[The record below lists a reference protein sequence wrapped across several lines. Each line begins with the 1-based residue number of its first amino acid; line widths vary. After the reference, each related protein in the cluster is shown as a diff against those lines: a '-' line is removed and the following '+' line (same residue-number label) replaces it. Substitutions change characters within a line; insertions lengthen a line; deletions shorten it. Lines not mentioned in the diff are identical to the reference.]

1 MLAKTG
7 NEIRKRGHKTGES
20 DKTTATGNLY
30 GNWTDGLAEREREIS
45 RSDCSADI
53 SFPPTNTAATLDIL
67 QLKHDQEPQRTGNTP
82 TQHRRDSDT
91 KERTHKLLSFFSLCP
106 STPSNGQQSTFSIK
120 KSDRRTRHK
129 TPHRNRWL
137 KTTRNRIEIK
147 RGISCE

>member
-30 GNWTDGLAEREREIS
+30 GNWTDGLAERESEKYPAVTARRTYHFPQNEHS
-45 RSDCSADI
+45 SNFGYFTTETRSGTAANGEHADTAPAGLGHERANSQTSFFFLSVPPLRATDI
-53 SFPPTNTAATLDIL
+53 SIKRATGG
-67 QLKHDQEPQRTGNTP
+67 HAT
-82 TQHRRDSDT
+82 
-91 KERTHKLLSFFSLCP
+91 
-106 STPSNGQQSTFSIK
+106 
-120 KSDRRTRHK
+120 K